1 MHFLPFCPFLPI
13 MESATYV
20 FSKAANGSTPSVR
33 TTRRDLLFPARVQ
46 ADPGSRF
53 SLSPQELADVSS

>member
-1 MHFLPFCPFLPI
+1 MPI
-13 MESATYV
+13 VESATYV
-20 FSKAANGSTPSVR
+20 FSKTANGSTPSVR